1 MAKAES
7 TSSSSTSS
15 SSNPTR
21 KLLMVLGG
29 VVVLIILVA
38 IGSRAF
44 SGGEDAIEVEIAES
58 QVRAITQ
65 TVTASGQVRPEVE
78 VAISSDVSG
87 EIVFLGVEEGD
98 FVQRGQLL
106 IRVQPDFYASQREQA
121 QAGVL
126 SAQADVERARADVG
140 LTDAEISR
148 LNTELGR
155 TEQLVE
161 RGAVGSA
168 ELDAARAA
176 ITAAQSQRN
185 IAVANQRAADYRVQ
199 SARAT
204 LRQASQELGKTSI
217 YAPISGTVSQLNVEL
232 GERVVGTAQMA
243 GTEIMRIA
251 ELDLMMLEVDV
262 NENDVVNIELADS
275 ARIEIDAYTDTPLS
289 GTVTQIANSARVS
302 GLGTQEQVTNFPV
315 EVRILGSGTALPV
328 TNAVQSVAA
337 LPAEESITPGG
348 ALPTLR
354 PGMSGTVDIFTRT
367 IPNAVVVPLQAVTV
381 RDFNEIRREEQRRAR
396 RESGNDEEDGADT
409 AVEENIPE
417 EEDLRRVVFVLE
429 EGKAVMREVET
440 GIQDDTHIEVRSG
453 LSGAEKVITG
463 PFRML
468 RTELED
474 GDAVEEREDAVG
486 SDEEGGE

>member
-1 MAKAES
+1 MAKSEKQ
-7 TSSSSTSS
+7 TS

-21 KLLMVLGG
+21 KLLIILGG
-29 VVVLIILVA
+29 AVLVIILISIVA
-38 IGSRAF
+38 KAVG
-44 SGGEDAIEVEIAES
+44 GGEETTEVEVAET

-98 FVQRGQLL
+98 VVQRGQLL

-126 SAQADVERARADVG
+126 TAQADVERARADVG
-140 LTDAEISR
+140 RADVEISR
-148 LNTELGR
+148 LRTEYER

-168 ELDAARAA
+168 ELDAAQAA
-176 ITAAQSQRN
+176 LAGGQAQRE
-185 IAVANQRAADYRVQ
+185 IAVAGRRAADYRVQ
-199 SARAT
+199 GARAT
-204 LRQASQELGKTSI
+204 LRQASQQLGKTSI

-232 GERVVGTAQMA
+232 GERVVGTAQMT

-251 ELDLMMLEVDV
+251 ELDQMMLEVDV

-275 ARIEIDAYTDTPLS
+275 AWIEIDAFPDAPLRGS
-289 GTVTQIANSARVS
+289 VVQIANSARVL

-315 EVRILGSGTALPV
+315 EIRILGSNMSEEADDDTASDA
-328 TNAVQSVAA
+328 TTVAA
-337 LPAEESITPGG
+337 AAAEETPAPIGTV
-348 ALPTLR
+348 PTLR
-354 PGMSGTVDIFTRT
+354 PGMSGTVDIYTRT
-367 IPNAVVVPLQAVTV
+367 IPNAIVVPLQAVTV
-381 RDFNEIRREEQRRAR
+381 RDFNEIRRDEQRRAR
-396 RESGNDEEDGADT
+396 RERDDDEDEADDEET
-409 AVEENIPE
+409 IPD
-417 EEDLRRVVFVLE
+417 EEDLRRVVFILE

-440 GIQDDTHIEVRSG
+440 GIQDATHIEVRSG
-453 LSGAEKVITG
+453 LTGGETVITG
-463 PFRML
+463 PFRVL

-474 GDAVEEREDAVG
+474 GDAVTEREDRSG
-486 SDEEGGE
+486 EDGDE